1 MVIAMYDCIII
12 GGGISGL
19 TASLYLARAGIK
31 TLVLEES
38 VCGGQILNAQNI
50 ENYPGV
56 NSINGFELINNLTLQ
71 VKSYDCVDLKYEK
84 VISIDNNSVTSSSN
98 VYKTKTIIIAC
109 GLKKKTLGLE
119 HEEELI
125 GSGISYC
132 ASCDGAFFK
141 GRDVAVVGGGNTA
154 LDDALYLSKIV
165 NKVYLIIRR
174 EEFRGDK
181 VLVDR
186 INSLDNVEIIKSS
199 KVTSLIGKPLNRIEL
214 NNNRL
219 LDVSGLFIAIGS
231 SPNTEFIHSLI
242 NLDDEGY
249 IISEDTKTNAPNI
262 FASGDIR
269 TKGLRQLVTAASD
282 GAIAANNVIQY
293 LHN

>member
-98 VYKTKTIIIAC
+98 VYETKTIIIAC

-154 LDDALYLSKIV
+154 LDDVLYLSKIV

-231 SPNTEFIHSLI
+231 SPNTEFIQGLI

>member
-98 VYKTKTIIIAC
+98 VYETKTIIIAC

-154 LDDALYLSKIV
+154 LDDVLYLSKIV

-199 KVTSLIGKPLNRIEL
+199 EVTSLIGKPLNQIEL

-231 SPNTEFIHSLI
+231 SPNTEFIQGLI

>member
-98 VYKTKTIIIAC
+98 VYETKTIIIAC

-154 LDDALYLSKIV
+154 LDDVLYLSKIV

-231 SPNTEFIHSLI
+231 SPNTEFIQGLI

-269 TKGLRQLVTAASD
+269 TKVLRQLVTAASD

>member
-1 MVIAMYDCIII
+1 MYDCIII

-98 VYKTKTIIIAC
+98 VYETKTIIIAC

-154 LDDALYLSKIV
+154 LDDVLYLSKIV

-231 SPNTEFIHSLI
+231 SPNTEFIQGLI

>member
-199 KVTSLIGKPLNRIEL
+199 EVTSLIGKPLNRIEL

-219 LDVSGLFIAIGS
+219 LEVSGLFIAIGS
-231 SPNTEFIHSLI
+231 SPNTEFIQGLI

-249 IISEDTKTNAPNI
+249 IISEDTKTNVPNI

>member
-1 MVIAMYDCIII
+1 M
-12 GGGISGL
+12 
-19 TASLYLARAGIK
+19 
-31 TLVLEES
+31 
-38 VCGGQILNAQNI
+38 
-50 ENYPGV
+50 
-56 NSINGFELINNLTLQ
+56 
-71 VKSYDCVDLKYEK
+71 
-84 VISIDNNSVTSSSN
+84 
-98 VYKTKTIIIAC
+98 
-109 GLKKKTLGLE
+109 
-119 HEEELI
+119 
-125 GSGISYC
+125 
-132 ASCDGAFFK
+132 
-141 GRDVAVVGGGNTA
+141 
-154 LDDALYLSKIV
+154 
-165 NKVYLIIRR
+165 IIRR

-231 SPNTEFIHSLI
+231 SPNTEFIQGLI

-249 IISEDTKTNAPNI
+249 IISEDTKTNVPNI